1 MSRERQFLPAFA
13 LPMAPAER
21 NTMSANRPAALNSQ
35 TADAAD
41 NPFTAAER
49 RRTAVNTVIGWLVS
63 PVAWALVITFAFYA
77 SFPYLPFDEKYMI
90 RYFAGHP
97 IEYVETG
104 MFILGIAL
112 LVAKLQQLLRQRKTL
127 AVLIL
132 PEADRL
138 AGSSAVERANL
149 IEDEVFAAP
158 AIHRESWWYGRIL
171 EACGFV
177 RRTGGSD
184 GLDAELKHYADQSYN
199 RLHDSYGLVQTI
211 TWAIPIL
218 GFLGTVMGITMAI
231 ANLTP
236 EQLESSLNDVT
247 SGLAVAFDTTAIA
260 LVYSLILVF
269 SFQFTKRQEEAVVSE
284 IEHRAV
290 HELSILLNDSTSSDR
305 SLIDAEAHAAQELV
319 RNTESLLKKH
329 VELWDDSLNDLR
341 DRWSA
346 TLSARQSDLSNSL
359 VDGVAL
365 SLDEHRRLVDE
376 LQHKVL
382 AAFDACSQ
390 MLVDSLESADQR
402 RQVHQE
408 TMAVSMQQ
416 MGRQL
421 SEHLLEAQ
429 SGFERRQLALAESMS
444 VQVGLWQDRLEG
456 ATQAIER
463 QITTLT
469 QQGELLAQVVEN
481 EEHLVRLQDRLTDNL
496 EAVRAAATFD
506 ETLHQLTAAVHL
518 LTTRVRSHA
527 A

>member
-1 MSRERQFLPAFA
+1 
-13 LPMAPAER
+13 
-21 NTMSANRPAALNSQ
+21 MSAFRPGSLNSSA
-35 TADAAD
+35 ADAD
-41 NPFTAAER
+41 HNPFSGADR
-49 RRTAVNTVIGWLVS
+49 RRTVANTIAGWLVS
-63 PVAWALVITFAFYA
+63 PVAWALVITCAFYA
-77 SFPYLPFDEKYMI
+77 SIPYLPFDQKFMI
-90 RYFAGHP
+90 RYFTGHP

-104 MFILGIAL
+104 LFLMAMSL
-112 LVAKLQQLLRQRKTL
+112 LVAKLHQLLRQRKAL
-127 AVLIL
+127 AVLKL
-132 PEADRL
+132 PAADRL
-138 AGSSAVERANL
+138 TDSSVVERAEL
-149 IEDEVFAAP
+149 IEDEMFAAP
-158 AIHRESWWYGRIL
+158 GIHRESWWFERIR

-177 RRTGGSD
+177 RRTGGSE
-184 GLDAELKHYADQSYN
+184 GLDGELKHFADQSYN
-199 RLHDSYGLVQTI
+199 RLGDSYSLLQTI
-211 TWAIPIL
+211 NWAIPIL

-231 ANLTP
+231 ANITP
-236 EQLESSLNDVT
+236 DQLDSSLNDVT
-247 SGLAVAFDTTAIA
+247 AGLAVAFDTTAIA
-260 LVYSLILVF
+260 LAFSLVLVF
-269 SFQFTKRQEEAVVSE
+269 SYLFVKRAEEATLTE

-290 HELSILLNDSTSSDR
+290 REISVLLNDSRTSNR

-329 VELWDDSLNDLR
+329 VELWDDSINELR
-341 DRWSA
+341 DRWSQ
-346 TLSARQSDLSNSL
+346 TLSERQTDLSGSL

-402 RQVHQE
+402 RHAHQE
-408 TMAVSMQQ
+408 SLAANMQQ
-416 MGRQL
+416 MGREL
-421 SEHLLEAQ
+421 SEHLLDTQ
-429 SGFERRQLALAESMS
+429 SAFERRQLALAESMS

-496 EAVRAAATFD
+496 EAVRAAATFE